1 MTPRHPV
8 SEVIPATEEHP
19 RVEVVR
25 SARRRRTVTAQPA
38 DDGSIRLLVPDI
50 STDEQ
55 IRGYL
60 ADLLPK
66 VQRTR
71 RRAQGK
77 RRHFASDEYLLSRAQ
92 YLVEQYLPELSGKVP
107 ESIRWVSNQRT
118 RWGSATPGAG
128 RIRISDALTG
138 APEYVVDAVCT
149 TSCAILWCCTI
160 MRSFTGCR
168 IVFHSSRRRRRF
180 WLVSSLPAR
189 RKLMSTDPK
198 TSHSLII

>member
-1 MTPRHPV
+1 MTPRYPV

-71 RRAQGK
+71 WRAQGK

-138 APEYVVDAVCT
+138 APEYVVDAVLNSWVMRVSDRWASQRCFVSVRNIGLRICT
-149 TSCAILWCCTI
+149 
-160 MRSFTGCR
+160 
-168 IVFHSSRRRRRF
+168 RRR
-180 WLVSSLPAR
+180 PCQ
-189 RKLMSTDPK
+189 K
-198 TSHSLII
+198 I